1 MPTWAELQDELNHVQ
16 PEKRGDFLAGKSRE
30 STTRIADLYN
40 RNILYYASSFL
51 QKPQIPGLFTS
62 INMEDLNGFMA
73 GVHGQEFDKGLL
85 LILHTPG
92 GLAEAAQT
100 IVEYLRSKF
109 DAIDVLIPTYA
120 MSAGTMIAL
129 GCDRIVMGRQ
139 SQLGPTDP
147 QLIVGDR
154 PFSAHSIVEQFE
166 EAKQNIAGNPVL
178 AHAWAPV
185 LRSFGPALLQEARK
199 SIVYGRELVRGWLQ
213 EYMLAERHNRA
224 ELAEEVSEYFSSHEH
239 GSHGRR
245 IGRDVAR
252 EHHLEIVD
260 LEDNQDL
267 QDEVLTLYHLST
279 IAFEQGPAIKSVV
292 SSNGRM
298 WVKNLEIG
306 VTVQQPPQRTKPV
319 KNPRRS
325 GKHRPR

>member
-1 MPTWAELQDELNHVQ
+1 MPTWSELQDELNQVS
-16 PEKRGDFLAGKSRE
+16 PEKRGDFLAKKSHQ
-30 STTRIADLYN
+30 SMTRIADLYK

-51 QKPQIPGLFTS
+51 QKSGVPGLFTS
-62 INMEDLNGFMA
+62 INMQDLNGFMA
-73 GVHGQEFDKGLL
+73 GVHGHEAAKGLL

-100 IVEYLRSKF
+100 IVDYLRNKF
-109 DAIDVLIPTYA
+109 GSIDVLIPTYA
-120 MSAGTMIAL
+120 LSAGTMIAL

-147 QLIVGDR
+147 QLIVGNR

-166 EAKQNIAGNPVL
+166 EAKQNIADNPVL

-199 SIVYGRELVRGWLQ
+199 AIAYGRSLVQEWLQ
-213 EYMLAERHNRA
+213 KYMLAECHNPA
-224 ELAEEVSEYFSSHEH
+224 ELAKKVSEYFSSRKH

-245 IGRDVAR
+245 IDRDAAKAQ
-252 EHHLEIVD
+252 HLKIVD

-279 IAFEQGPAIKSVV
+279 IAFEQGPALKSVL

-298 WVKNLEIG
+298 WIKNIS
-306 VTVQQPPQRTKPV
+306 VVQQPPQVSKSV
-319 KNPRRS
+319 KSHRRS
-325 GKHRPR
+325 RKHRPR

>member
-1 MPTWAELQDELNHVQ
+1 MSSWSELQDELNQVQ
-16 PEKRGDFLAGKSRE
+16 PERRGDFLAKKSNE
-30 STTRIADLYN
+30 TTARIAELYG
-40 RNILYYASSFL
+40 RNVLYYASSFL
-51 QKPQIPGLFTS
+51 QKPTVPGLFTS

-73 GVHGQEFDKGLL
+73 GIHGHKFDKGLL

-109 DAIDVLIPTYA
+109 DAIDALIPTNA

-154 PFSAHSIVEQFE
+154 PFSAHSIVQQFE
-166 EAKQNIAGNPVL
+166 EAKKDIVGNPVL
-178 AHAWAPV
+178 AHAYAPV

-199 SIVYGRELVRGWLQ
+199 SIGYGESLVQEWLQ
-213 EYMLAERHNRA
+213 KYMLAKRDNRV
-224 ELAEEVSEYFSSHEH
+224 ELAAEVSGFFSSHKH

-245 IGRDVAR
+245 IDREAAR
-252 EHHLEIVD
+252 EHHLEVVD
-260 LEDNQDL
+260 LEDSQEL
-267 QDEVLTLYHLST
+267 QEEVLTLYHLST
-279 IAFEQGPAIKSVV
+279 IAFDMGPALKSVL

-298 WVKNLEIG
+298 WIKNLG
-306 VTVQQPPQRTKPV
+306 AKQAPQQVPQPT
-319 KNPRRS
+319 RRQQRS
-325 GKHRPR
+325 RQNRPR